1 MTFETRNLGV
11 TFEVDPA
18 VSNDGHTVN
27 LTLIPQHVKL
37 LGTRKLEV
45 QDPAGKKFTV
55 EQPEIATY
63 RLTTSLQVRDGEHTL
78 LGSFKVGETD
88 QVELFILH
96 TQLSHLEVP
105 L

>member
-63 RLTTSLQVRDGEHTL
+63 RLTTALQVRDGEHTL